1 MTSDQTRVID
11 VVLTVARIDDGG
23 FGVPVPRSC
32 NASVDDGAL
41 LPTALVAVTR
51 N

>member
-1 MTSDQTRVID
+1 MID

-32 NASVDDGAL
+32 NESVEDGAL